1 MIRPFYSKILL
12 VIVFLAVALML
23 SSFQVY
29 VGTVDKPTDSSSLL
43 SGATQTAFPLAWTE
57 AQAKKPEH
65 YCVGHCS
72 QEYKERLAECKN
84 KKHEHHK
91 DCKKWAKDR
100 ERECLQECYREH
112 PK

>member
-1 MIRPFYSKILL
+1 MIKPVYPKLL
-12 VIVFLAVALML
+12 VIMSFLAVALML
-23 SSFQVY
+23 LPVHVY
-29 VGTVDKPTDSSSLL
+29 VGPTPGDSSTFSI
-43 SGATQTAFPLAWTE
+43 SNGTKATAQLAWTE

-91 DCKKWAKDR
+91 DCKKWAKER
-100 ERECLQECYREH
+100 ERECLKECYREH